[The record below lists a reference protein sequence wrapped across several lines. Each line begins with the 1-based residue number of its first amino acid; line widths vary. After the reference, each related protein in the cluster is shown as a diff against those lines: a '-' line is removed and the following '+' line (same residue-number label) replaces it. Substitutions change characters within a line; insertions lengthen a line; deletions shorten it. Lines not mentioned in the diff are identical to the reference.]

1 MARLDSLVGR
11 SEMVGLDSGADSVL
25 ADELG
30 GGRHVIH
37 D

>member
-1 MARLDSLVGR
+1 
-11 SEMVGLDSGADSVL
+11 MVSLDSGADSVL